1 MLEWH
6 VHPYQTIKSALI
18 AWAERK
24 LGVACTPETVTF
36 DTYGEGN
43 DAISISYEA
52 GLSQSQMETNMKDYS
67 QAWFNV
73 MRAQLELNPKATIGS
88 ILKDMQVSSELA
100 RKFGLT
106 SSVETIIRQC
116 ADSSVSDGESV
127 SKFVEHIQAMATMM
141 GDWKPL
147 MDIRRLSVDVDV
159 DVALR
164 WEIEDSSLY
173 WSLIKWAEE
182 FLIVLPEEK
191 LEVKIDPQ
199 NERFVISIS
208 NNETKTEEITCL
220 R

>member
-1 MLEWH
+1 M
-6 VHPYQTIKSALI
+6 PD
-18 AWAERK
+18 
-24 LGVACTPETVTF
+24 F
-36 DTYGEGN
+36 
-43 DAISISYEA
+43 
-52 GLSQSQMETNMKDYS
+52 S
-67 QAWFNV
+67 QAWFNF

-88 ILKDMQVSSELA
+88 ILQDMPVSSELA

-106 SSVETIIRQC
+106 SSVEEIIRQC

-127 SKFVEHIQAMATMM
+127 LKFVEHIQAMATMM

-159 DVALR
+159 DLALR

-173 WSLIKWAEE
+173 WSLIKWADE

-208 NNETKTEEITCL
+208 NKEGEAHGD
-220 R
+220 